1 MSDVLHMN
9 DPDAHIRAAAFSAM
23 EKLVYNQPDGFLPW
37 DVIHKG
43 FQVGAEHIHFANRVR
58 GIFKPKQMS
67 AALSIKTTV
76 PREGRPTWYRDQG
89 LALSKLD
96 YATGLWNYELAHG
109 GLNDPTNQALQM
121 AMYRSAPLIYFIGV
135 REGTYQPV
143 FPVWVE
149 EFDLDAGHVLLATTD
164 INDSRLSSVAGVRNN
179 LPQSVETSWSLRT
192 VRARNHQAWFS
203 TRTKAAYRWRCAF
216 SGLPIRELLVGAHIV
231 PDAEGGPASVRNGIC
246 MSTLHHT
253 AFDSN
258 LIGVAQDFRI
268 HVSPLLRDQ
277 KDGVLLANLKNL
289 EGQRLHLPD
298 NPMDQP
304 DLALLEKRFNEF
316 QRRALN

>member
-1 MSDVLHMN
+1 MN
-9 DPDAHIRAAAFSAM
+9 DPDAHIRAAAFTAM
-23 EKLVYNQPDGFLPW
+23 EKLVYNQPDGFVPW
-37 DVIHKG
+37 DEIRKG
-43 FQVGAEHIHFANRVR
+43 FQVGTEHILFANQPR
-58 GIFKPKQMS
+58 GIFKPKQMT
-67 AALSIKTTV
+67 AALSIKTTF
-76 PREGRPTWYRDQG
+76 PREGRPTWYSDQG
-89 LALSKLD
+89 LASSKLD
-96 YATGLWNYELAHG
+96 YATGLLHYDLAHG
-109 GLNDPTNQALQM
+109 GLNDPTNRALKI
-121 AMYRSAPLIYFIGV
+121 AMNRSAPLIYFIGV
-135 REGTYQPV
+135 RERTYQPV

-164 INDSRLSSVAGVRNN
+164 ISDSRLSSVAGVRNN
-179 LPQSVETSWSLRT
+179 LPQAVETSWSLRT
-192 VRARNHQAWFS
+192 SRVRNHQAWFS

-216 SGLPIRELLVGAHIV
+216 SGLPTRELLVGAHII
-231 PDAEGGPASVRNGIC
+231 PDAEDGPASVRNGIC
-246 MSTLHHT
+246 MSTLHHM

-258 LIGVAQDFRI
+258 LIGVDQDFRI

-316 QRRALN
+316 QRIALN

>member
-1 MSDVLHMN
+1 MN
-9 DPDAHIRAAAFSAM
+9 DPDAHIRAVAFTAM
-23 EKLVYNQPDGFLPW
+23 EKLVYNQPDGFVPW
-37 DVIHKG
+37 DVIRQG
-43 FQVGAEHIHFANRVR
+43 FQVGTEHILFANQPR
-58 GIFKPKQMS
+58 GIFKPKQMT
-67 AALSIKTTV
+67 AALSIKTTF
-76 PREGRPTWYRDQG
+76 PREGRPTWYSDQG
-89 LALSKLD
+89 LATSKLD
-96 YATGLWNYELAHG
+96 YSTGLLHYDLAHG
-109 GLNDPTNQALQM
+109 GLNDPTNRALQM
-121 AMYRSAPLIYFIGV
+121 AMSRCAPLIYFIGV

-149 EFDLDAGHVLLATTD
+149 EFNLEAGHVLLATTD
-164 INDSRLSSVAGVRNN
+164 INDSHLSSVAAVRND
-179 LPQSVETSWSLRT
+179 LPLSVEFSWSLQT

-216 SGLPIRELLVGAHIV
+216 SGLPIRELLVGAHII
-231 PDAEGGPASVRNGIC
+231 PDAEEGPASVRNGIC

-258 LIGVAQDFRI
+258 LIGVDQDFHI

-277 KDGVLLANLKNL
+277 NDGVLLANLKNL
-289 EGQRLHLPD
+289 EGQRIHLPD

-304 DLALLEKRFNEF
+304 DLAFLEKRFNEF